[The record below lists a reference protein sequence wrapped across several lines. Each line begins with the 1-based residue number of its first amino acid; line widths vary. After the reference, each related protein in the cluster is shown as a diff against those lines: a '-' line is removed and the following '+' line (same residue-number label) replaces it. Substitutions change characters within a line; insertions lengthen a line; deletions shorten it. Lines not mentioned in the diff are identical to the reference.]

1 MEEHQVCIPMFIWF
15 EINAFNKKKNRTS
28 FYYKIYNVEVIAPPF
43 KIIYKKEDE
52 TRGVILKLFNNK
64 ITIQIKY

>member
-1 MEEHQVCIPMFIWF
+1 MEEHQVCIPMFIRF
-15 EINAFNKKKNRTS
+15 EINAFNIKKNRIS

-52 TRGVILKLFNNK
+52 TRWS
-64 ITIQIKY
+64 